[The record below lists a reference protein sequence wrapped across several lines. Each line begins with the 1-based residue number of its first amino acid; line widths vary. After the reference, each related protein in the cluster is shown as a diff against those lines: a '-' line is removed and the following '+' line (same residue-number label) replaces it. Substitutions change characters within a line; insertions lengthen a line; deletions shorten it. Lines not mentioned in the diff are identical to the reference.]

1 MSNPARTGTA
11 DVIVNVVRDEAPP
24 VFQRTPYTAGLLET
38 VPAGTSIYQVTA
50 VDNDLKVS
58 RPYTSIYLYTCTNM

>member
-1 MSNPARTGTA
+1 MSNPARTATA

-24 VFQRTPYTAGLLET
+24 VFQRTPYTRGILET
-38 VPAGTSIYQVTA
+38 VPVGTSIYQVTA

-58 RPYTSIYLYTCTNM
+58 HVSPLGRLVTSAV